1 MHDFSLAFLYLSSTP
16 WNTWITTLL
25 NFKSHKWSIIPSSYI
40 TTLFLTILLLT
51 SLSLSL
57 SLGTKLLMEKSP
69 ETTEE
74 EALTKKLQELLSE
87 SDNEETENFNCQ
99 EEKVE
104 EMMQDLYKEKTFSTC
119 HICSTSSMMQRMG
132 AFELK
137 INLRWRGLRL
147 LVPVMA
153 EKEGSSKTYIV
164 WV

>member
-69 ETTEE
+69 NSTEEE
-74 EALTKKLQELLSE
+74 EALTKKLHELLDE
-87 SDNEETENFNCQ
+87 PDNEETEKFNSE

-104 EMMQDLYKEKTFSTC
+104 EKTHVSFFLLLFLRDSFAEPYKTQ
-119 HICSTSSMMQRMG
+119 I
-132 AFELK
+132 
-137 INLRWRGLRL
+137 
-147 LVPVMA
+147 
-153 EKEGSSKTYIV
+153 
-164 WV
+164 

>member
-69 ETTEE
+69 NSTEEE
-74 EALTKKLQELLSE
+74 EALTKKLHELLDE
-87 SDNEETENFNCQ
+87 PDNEETEKFNSEEENV
-99 EEKVE
+99 EEKTHVSFFLLLFFKGFFCWTV
-104 EMMQDLYKEKTFSTC
+104 QNP
-119 HICSTSSMMQRMG
+119 
-132 AFELK
+132 
-137 INLRWRGLRL
+137 NLRKRNKNVLQ
-147 LVPVMA
+147 
-153 EKEGSSKTYIV
+153 
-164 WV
+164 